1 MPFYKVVW
9 TIEIDAENI
18 KEAAIIANEIQK
30 DPDSVA
36 TTYEI
41 IDEDNNK
48 SIITLSEDEKYSF

>member
-48 SIITLSEDEKYSF
+48 SIITLSEDERYSF